1 MIDGMVRPIDRSFY
15 VAYLGVN
22 PCEFFT
28 GNTLRAAARNMV
40 RTFADLKGLVYVM
53 PHDNKAKI
61 HRIPDQHP
69 DKLHLP
75 ELVGT
80 FGKCQP

>member
-15 VAYLGVN
+15 VAYPGVN

-40 RTFADLKGLVYVM
+40 
-53 PHDNKAKI
+53 
-61 HRIPDQHP
+61 
-69 DKLHLP
+69 
-75 ELVGT
+75 
-80 FGKCQP
+80 